1 MLRRTTILS
10 NILSR
15 FHITKSSKMS
25 TFTLPDTDVSIKLV
39 DGLTQEQLLEFPA
52 FKVSF
57 PHSLASYN
65 IASFSVYTC

>member
-1 MLRRTTILS
+1 
-10 NILSR
+10 
-15 FHITKSSKMS
+15 MS